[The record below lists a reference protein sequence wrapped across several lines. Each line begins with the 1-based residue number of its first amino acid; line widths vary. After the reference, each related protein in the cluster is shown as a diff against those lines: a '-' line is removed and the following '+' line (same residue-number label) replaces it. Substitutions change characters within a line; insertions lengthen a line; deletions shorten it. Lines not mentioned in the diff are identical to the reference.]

1 MMAGVDMEI
10 NVLIDEE
17 LEVCIDVGWLK
28 KVAEQVL
35 VAQGV
40 SSNAELG
47 LFIAGEERVR
57 QLNRNYRGKDAPT
70 DVLAFAMLP
79 EQSAQGM
86 TGTDFPPF
94 VIPPDGVLHLGEVII
109 SYPQAVTQAE
119 EHQHSVEKEVAILL
133 IHGVLHLLG
142 FEHNKPVLKRK
153 MTAREAEI
161 LNYIEKD
168 TSLSLW

>member
-1 MMAGVDMEI
+1 MEI

-17 LEVCIDVGWLK
+17 LEVCIDVSWLK

-119 EHQHSVEKEVAILL
+119 EHQHSVKREIAILL

-142 FEHNKPVLKRK
+142 FEHNKPALKRK